1 MKEQGKSGENFSD
14 YLDWS
19 NAFEVLEKAHE
30 QGIFVLVI
38 GPKGTGKTTL
48 VREFAKRQSMK
59 LESINFSLRTRESHL
74 VGSKSLSEGNI
85 QFNSQRLGNIDLI
98 NLSSDEIRQIK
109 QNEVDKVYEDDDW
122 LINDIIDDL
131 INKMGQK
138 DADICV
144 AHDGSIMHATFAMM
158 KSNLSSSLEHFLD
171 EGGRKM
177 ALWYR
182 QQKLERVDVSDRL
195 AVLTNLNKPEDLDF

>member
-1 MKEQGKSGENFSD
+1 MKKNFQNEISAVILAGGQGLRMHGKDKGLIEFKGLPLIAHVVSVVNPKVGRIFVSANRSFYEYSLYGEVIADDLEGFQGPLAGISKALKVCSTD
-14 YLDWS
+14 YLL
-19 NAFEVLEKAHE
+19 VLPCDSP
-30 QGIFVLVI
+30 LVDAE
-38 GPKGTGKTTL
+38 L
-48 VREFAKRQSMK
+48 
-59 LESINFSLRTRESHL
+59 
-74 VGSKSLSEGNI
+74 
-85 QFNSQRLGNIDLI
+85 
-98 NLSSDEIRQIK
+98 
-109 QNEVDKVYEDDDW
+109 
-122 LINDIIDDL
+122 IDDL